1 MPLPA
6 RYACAGSNL
15 LDHGFDAPPPSARPR
30 AWWHWLNGNITADG
44 VRRDLA
50 WMHRIGLGGV
60 QNFDASL
67 DTPQIVAD
75 RLAYM
80 TPAWRAVF
88 REAVQLA
95 DAQDMEFGIAASP
108 GWSET
113 GGPWVLPQDGMKKLV
128 WSEWRVPGGEPIS
141 GPLPPLPTA
150 TGPFQTLTASGP
162 AFNTGV
168 AASHPPQ
175 AGGTIAIVAIPDRA
189 PPLPRPTAFADN
201 GVQVDAAVLGDADLD
216 SGVVL
221 DAQPDGGGH
230 LTLDYGKAV
239 TVRAARIFVKDA
251 QPPFAP
257 PRLVATLEA
266 DIGGH
271 WTAIAPVPLA
281 EIPTTVAFD
290 AVTAQRFRVVLAR
303 NTDSPPADAL
313 GSVPGAVVAPLFPAV
328 GDKTLAIGDFALFA
342 ADRIDRA
349 EAKAGFATVPDYHA
363 LPTRTAAGPAPQ
375 EVIDLSDRV
384 SPDGSLAW
392 TPPVGTTWRIYRF
405 GWSLTGKTNHPASP
419 EATGLEADKYDDAAV
434 RRHLEHYLDLYRD
447 TVGPELIGRRGI
459 RALVTDSIEVG
470 ASNWTPRLLAEF
482 KARRGYDPKPWLPAL
497 AGALIGSAAQSDR
510 FLYDFR
516 QTLADL
522 MAEKHYGTIA
532 KVAHECG
539 LVVYGEALEDGRPVL
554 GSDLA
559 MRRATDVPMSALW
572 TFPHDGAPRPGL
584 LGDIKGAASVA
595 HFYGQNVVA
604 AESMTSAF
612 SPWAFARRIC
622 AT

>member
-1 MPLPA
+1 
-6 RYACAGSNL
+6 
-15 LDHGFDAPPPSARPR
+15 
-30 AWWHWLNGNITADG
+30 
-44 VRRDLA
+44 
-50 WMHRIGLGGV
+50 MHRIGLGGV

-271 WTAIAPVPLA
+271 WTAIAPVP
-281 EIPTTVAFD
+281 
-290 AVTAQRFRVVLAR
+290 
-303 NTDSPPADAL
+303 SPRYRPQ
-313 GSVPGAVVAPLFPAV
+313 SPSMPLPRSASASFW
-328 GDKTLAIGDFALFA
+328 
-342 ADRIDRA
+342 RA
-349 EAKAGFATVPDYHA
+349 
-363 LPTRTAAGPAPQ
+363 TRTVRPQMPSAVSRAPWSRRCSR
-375 EVIDLSDRV
+375 LSGTRRWR
-384 SPDGSLAW
+384 SATSRSL
-392 TPPVGTTWRIYRF
+392 P
-405 GWSLTGKTNHPASP
+405 LTG
-419 EATGLEADKYDDAAV
+419 
-434 RRHLEHYLDLYRD
+434 
-447 TVGPELIGRRGI
+447 
-459 RALVTDSIEVG
+459 
-470 ASNWTPRLLAEF
+470 
-482 KARRGYDPKPWLPAL
+482 
-497 AGALIGSAAQSDR
+497 
-510 FLYDFR
+510 
-516 QTLADL
+516 
-522 MAEKHYGTIA
+522 
-532 KVAHECG
+532 
-539 LVVYGEALEDGRPVL
+539 
-554 GSDLA
+554 
-559 MRRATDVPMSALW
+559 
-572 TFPHDGAPRPGL
+572 
-584 LGDIKGAASVA
+584 
-595 HFYGQNVVA
+595 
-604 AESMTSAF
+604 
-612 SPWAFARRIC
+612 
-622 AT
+622 